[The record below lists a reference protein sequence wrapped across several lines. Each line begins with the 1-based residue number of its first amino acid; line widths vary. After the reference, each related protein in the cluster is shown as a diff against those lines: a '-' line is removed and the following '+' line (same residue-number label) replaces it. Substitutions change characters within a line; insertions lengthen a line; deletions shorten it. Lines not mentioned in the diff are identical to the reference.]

1 MSIVYDISVFEIS
14 TFNWIHICTESIIYM
29 YIYDKEVKGILKN
42 CILQYLI
49 NSVVCT
55 RNCRN
60 SVKRIL
66 SMGNTFYTL
75 CNNVICHLYLW
86 DTIFSLLI
94 WHLLVL
100 ETNQTVDSVSLWILI
115 HKYWSNIYTLRVV
128 HWREWLSNRAYR
140 CKKYLDK
147 IYCKIPLWVI
157 LKSWLLKSCQYV
169 QLLND

>member
-1 MSIVYDISVFEIS
+1 MGFTNHFDMSIVYDISVFEIS

-100 ETNQTVDSVSLWILI
+100 GTNQTVDSVSLWILI
-115 HKYWSNIYTLRVV
+115 HKYFESSSLKRINGYLIEPIDARNTLTKYIAKSLF
-128 HWREWLSNRAYR
+128 EWF
-140 CKKYLDK
+140 
-147 IYCKIPLWVI
+147 
-157 LKSWLLKSCQYV
+157 
-169 QLLND
+169 